1 LLLDGVRRL
10 RTFYSY
16 GTSCLTAGNPCNGNG
31 GLDCDPACEDGFG
44 ALKPLNEE
52 YVLAEVRIE
61 RPRPADAK
69 LASRIDVVAATRR

>member
-1 LLLDGVRRL
+1 ML
-10 RTFYSY
+10 
-16 GTSCLTAGNPCNGNG
+16 
-31 GLDCDPACEDGFG
+31 PACEDGFG

-69 LASRIDVVAATRR
+69 LASRIDVMAATSR

>member
-1 LLLDGVRRL
+1 ML
-10 RTFYSY
+10 R
-16 GTSCLTAGNPCNGNG
+16 
-31 GLDCDPACEDGFG
+31 FG

-61 RPRPADAK
+61 RPRPSDAK